1 MFRQQMPSS
10 AHAREDPLTTRGS
23 RLALLGGA
31 GLGVIVLALLHA
43 DRGRALWDFSEGVY
57 ALTSRL
63 LIHGGDLYGHVV
75 VAQPP
80 GLFVFGGGALAL
92 HDDIEWLRL
101 AVGAWQ
107 LLAGVLCARIVW
119 RLTGGSRIATALTPA
134 AALLL
139 PWNLHEHGALTPEL
153 IAPPLLLG
161 AALLASRPTPRAAGD
176 AGVLAALAIAVK
188 LPYALPAAVIVLLA
202 ANRRRAVAWAAIT
215 LAVEALAAF
224 AVFGDGLW
232 RYIVTAQSH
241 SGWHSAH
248 DLLRVWGQEGWNLVG
263 LVSAAAVALALR
275 RRLADQPLARVSAG
289 LSIAMLATLLTNL
302 KHGTELNIVA
312 PIELSLLP
320 LAVAGVVAAGRSR
333 IALVPA
339 AALALVA
346 AQSISL
352 LASPQPTAFP
362 FLYPGSPAGTWQ
374 RGYSN
379 TEIDTLERAART
391 CPPGP
396 YGGGLS
402 YVAFLAHRDMPDGQ
416 ADTYLT
422 RDSPTLA
429 DVARAIAADTPT
441 CP

>member
-1 MFRQQMPSS
+1 MR
-10 AHAREDPLTTRGS
+10 AS
-23 RLALLGGA
+23 RLTLAAGATLGA
-31 GLGVIVLALLHA
+31 AVLALLHA

-80 GLFVFGGGALAL
+80 GLFVFGGGALGV
-92 HDDIEWLRL
+92 HDSIGWLRL
-101 AVGAWQ
+101 CVGAWQ

-119 RLTGGSRIATALTPA
+119 RLTESRAATALTPA

-139 PWNLHEHGALTPEL
+139 PWNVHEHGALTPEL

-161 AALLASRPTPRAAGD
+161 AVLLASRATPRAAGD
-176 AGVLAALAIAVK
+176 TGVLAALAVAVK
-188 LPYALPAAVIVLLA
+188 LPYALPAAAIVLLA
-202 ANRRRAVAWAAIT
+202 ANRRRAVVWALVT
-215 LAVEALAAF
+215 LTVEAIAAF

-241 SGWHSAH
+241 SGWQNAH
-248 DLLRVWGQEGWNLVG
+248 DLVRVWAQEGWNLLG
-263 LVSAAAVALALR
+263 LVVAAAVALLYR
-275 RRLADQPLARVSAG
+275 RRLLDAALVRVSAG
-289 LSIAMLATLLTNL
+289 LAVAMLVTLLTNL

-320 LAVAGVVAAGRSR
+320 LAVAGVVAALREGGARR
-333 IALVPA
+333 VAIPA

-352 LASPQPTAFP
+352 LASPQPTGFP
-362 FLYPGSPAGTWQ
+362 FLYPGSQAGTWQ
-374 RGYSN
+374 RGFSN
-379 TEIDTLERAART
+379 AQIDTLERQARA

-416 ADTYLT
+416 PDTYLT
-422 RDSPTLA
+422 HDSPTLA
-429 DVARAIAADTPT
+429 PVARAIDAARPA

>member
-1 MFRQQMPSS
+1 MPSS
-10 AHAREDPLTTRGS
+10 ASTREEAATTHGS
-23 RLALLGGA
+23 RLALAAGA
-31 GLGVIVLALLHA
+31 ALGVFVLALLHA

-80 GLFVFGGGALAL
+80 GLFVFGGGALAIS
-92 HDDIEWLRL
+92 DDIEWLRL
-101 AVGAWQ
+101 CVGAWQ
-107 LLAGVLCARIVW
+107 LLAGVRCARIVW
-119 RLTGGSRIATALTPA
+119 RLTGGSRLATALTPA

-161 AALLASRPTPRAAGD
+161 AALLASREKTAGD
-176 AGVLAALAIAVK
+176 AGILAALAVGVK
-188 LPYALPAAVIVLLA
+188 LPYALPALAIVLLSA
-202 ANRRRAVAWAAIT
+202 GRRRALLWGAVT

-224 AVFGDGLW
+224 VAFGDGLW

-241 SGWHSAH
+241 SGWQNAH
-248 DLLRVWGQEGWNLVG
+248 DLLRVWAQEGWNLIG
-263 LVSAAAVALALR
+263 LAAAAVAALIYR
-275 RRLADQPLARVSAG
+275 RRLADAALLRVSAG
-289 LSIAMLATLLTNL
+289 LAAAMLLTLLTNL
-302 KHGTELNIVA
+302 KHGTALNIVA

-320 LAVAGVVAAGRSR
+320 LAVAGLVAALRSEGQR
-333 IALVPA
+333 RLRRVAVPA

-352 LASPQPTAFP
+352 LASPQPTALP
-362 FLYPGSPAGTWQ
+362 FLYPTSQAGTWQ
-374 RGYSN
+374 RGFSN
-379 TEIDTLERAART
+379 AQVDVLERQAVA

-402 YVAFLAHRDMPDGQ
+402 YIAFLAHRDMPDGRP
-416 ADTYLT
+416 DTYLT
-422 RDSPTLA
+422 RDSPTLRH
-429 DVARAIAADTPT
+429 VAAAMEAGKPA